1 MVAFGSPFRT
11 VIHPKG
17 WVRPAGN
24 YEPVVT
30 ATFADHLAGGRN
42 PGVDIGCGR
51 CGDILIAQCDAIVS
65 LAGLIGYP
73 TPNALTIRYR
83 SARHPDFEPAVTHMA
98 TLAVNPRTRAKWKPG
113 DAIYR
118 DEQVGTLGKSGADAC
133 HAHTGLKQL
142 INGVWTEIDGWPFLE
157 QNGATEDDVLQGANP
172 KRIANRKTTVKADST
187 NFRSSPFVKADN
199 VLDKFAASA
208 LCLPDWSVE
217 GTAVTV
223 GGVTSKLWYGFWGLI
238 AAGKQEFGYM
248 NALVLNALAPIEQ
261 SGHTDQEL
269 IDTARK
275 AGHNAAVDVSAVG
288 QKALVDAAAK
298 YPAA

>member
-11 VIHPKG
+11 AIHSKG
-17 WVRPAGN
+17 WVRPSGN

-30 ATFADHLAGGRN
+30 ATFQDHIDGKRN

-98 TLAVNPRTRAKWKPG
+98 TLAVNPRTGAKWKPG

-118 DEQVGTLGKSGADAC
+118 GEQVGTLGKSGADAC
-133 HAHTGLKQL
+133 HAHMGLKRL

-157 QNGATEDDVLQGANP
+157 QNGAVEEDVIQGANP
-172 KRIANRKTTVKADST
+172 KRIVNRKTTVKGDNT

-199 VLDKFAASA
+199 VIAKFAAGA

-217 GTAVTV
+217 GTTV
-223 GGVTSKLWYGFWGLI
+223 GTSKLRYGFWGLV
-238 AAGKQEFGYM
+238 AVGKQEFGYM
-248 NALVLNALAPIEQ
+248 HESVLNALSPIEQ
-261 SGHTDQEL
+261 SGHTDAEL
-269 IDTARK
+269 IEAARK
-275 AGHNAAVDVSAVG
+275 AGHNAAVDVSSVG
-288 QKALVDAAAK
+288 QKALADAAAK